1 MELLEEDDDEDDE
14 EEDVEDV
21 EEFGATV
28 FTPTSMPL
36 CTSSSPVNKLM
47 RSSNTSSVGAAAQIF
62 LNGTELTEDT

>member
-1 MELLEEDDDEDDE
+1 MLLPVDVDDILQPLTITLDLPKLPSMELLEEDDDEDDE

-36 CTSSSPVNKLM
+36 W
-47 RSSNTSSVGAAAQIF
+47 
-62 LNGTELTEDT
+62 